1 MKSATSTDSAVLR
14 RAELR
19 VLRAAAGCVNA
30 EGWSFEWQQE
40 GKVAAAHFPESL
52 RRLENALANLRSVRA
67 HQAKQR
73 RKPRGH

>member
-1 MKSATSTDSAVLR
+1 MNPDLLR

-30 EGWSFEWQQE
+30 NGCAFSYMDG
-40 GKVAAAHFPESL
+40 GKPVAYFPGSL
-52 RRLENALANLRSVRA
+52 HRLESALANLRSVRR

-73 RKPRGH
+73 RKKVAATMKGKT